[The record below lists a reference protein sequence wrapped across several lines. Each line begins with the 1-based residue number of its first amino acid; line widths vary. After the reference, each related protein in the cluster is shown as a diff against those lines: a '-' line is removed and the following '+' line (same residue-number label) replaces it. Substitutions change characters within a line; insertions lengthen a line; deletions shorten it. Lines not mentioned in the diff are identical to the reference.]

1 VPDFEIRYFHF
12 DGSLALIHVTAHETR
27 AQAESHAELNRHPH
41 ARFEVIEMSSLRSVR
56 SPT

>member
-1 VPDFEIRYFHF
+1 VPDFEIRYFHL

-27 AQAESHAELNRHPH
+27 AQAESQAELNRHKH
-41 ARFEVIEMSSLRSVR
+41 ARFEVIEMSPLRSVR